1 MTIFPFMAPKRL
13 WSILKRSV
21 SDFIDDN
28 VLKLSSSLAFSTIFS
43 LPGLLIIIIW
53 FATIFYG
60 REIIEGTI
68 YKQIEGFVG
77 LGAAKSIQ
85 EAMQSTMHSDSSKLA
100 TIIGLSSL
108 IIGATAVFGEIQDSI
123 NLIWKLKSKPK
134 KGRGWLRLIIN
145 RLLSFSIIVSLGF
158 ILLVSLVINGAMD
171 LLLNELLRK
180 FPDLTVV
187 AIYIANLV
195 LTFFITAFIFGIIFK
210 VLPDAKIEWR
220 HVRVGAFTTAFFFM
234 GGKFLISYY
243 LGHSQ
248 MTTAYGTTGSIIIVL
263 LWVYCSAMILYF
275 GAAFTR
281 QYAIEMG
288 SNIYPNRYA
297 VWVEKV
303 EIASK
308 QPLPKTTDGQK
319 VEEEKKEEKIQEQ
332 KTAEEKIQSQNS

>member
-21 SDFIDDN
+21 TDFIEDD

-53 FATIFYG
+53 FATMFYG

-68 YKQIEGFVG
+68 YKQIQGFVG
-77 LGAAKSIQ
+77 SAAANSIQ
-85 EAMQSTMHSDSSKLA
+85 QTMQSSMFADSSKLA
-100 TIIGLSSL
+100 TIIGFGSL
-108 IIGATAVFGEIQDSI
+108 IIGATAVFNEIQDSI

-171 LLLNELLRK
+171 LLLNHLLQK

-187 AIYIANLV
+187 LVYTVNLI

-210 VLPDAKIEWR
+210 VLPDAKIEWK

-234 GGKFLISYY
+234 GAKFLISYY

-263 LWVYCSAMILYF
+263 LWVYFSSMILYF

-297 VWVEKV
+297 VWVERV
-303 EIASK
+303 EVASR

-319 VEEEKKEEKIQEQ
+319 VEEEKIEEEKAHQEKVQ
-332 KTAEEKIQSQNS
+332 SEKP

>member
-43 LPGLLIIIIW
+43 LPGLLIIIVW
-53 FATIFYG
+53 LATIFYG

-85 EAMQSTMHSDSSKLA
+85 EAMRSTMHSDSSKLA
-100 TIIGLSSL
+100 TIIGFSSL

-187 AIYIANLV
+187 GNLYRESRSYIFYY
-195 LTFFITAFIFGIIFK
+195 FF
-210 VLPDAKIEWR
+210 
-220 HVRVGAFTTAFFFM
+220 
-234 GGKFLISYY
+234 
-243 LGHSQ
+243 
-248 MTTAYGTTGSIIIVL
+248 
-263 LWVYCSAMILYF
+263 YF
-275 GAAFTR
+275 
-281 QYAIEMG
+281 
-288 SNIYPNRYA
+288 RYH
-297 VWVEKV
+297 
-303 EIASK
+303 
-308 QPLPKTTDGQK
+308 L
-319 VEEEKKEEKIQEQ
+319 
-332 KTAEEKIQSQNS
+332 

>member
-21 SDFIDDN
+21 IDFIDDN

-85 EAMQSTMHSDSSKLA
+85 EAMQATMHSDSSKLA
-100 TIIGLSSL
+100 TIIGLTSL

-134 KGRGWLRLIIN
+134 KGKGWLRLIIN

-171 LLLNELLRK
+171 LLLNELLKK
-180 FPDLTVV
+180 FPDVTVV
-187 AIYIANLV
+187 AIYVTNLV
-195 LTFFITAFIFGIIFK
+195 LTFFVTAFIFGIIFK

-220 HVRVGAFTTAFFFM
+220 HVRVGAFTTAAFFM
-234 GGKFLISYY
+234 VVNF
-243 LGHSQ
+243 
-248 MTTAYGTTGSIIIVL
+248 
-263 LWVYCSAMILYF
+263 
-275 GAAFTR
+275 
-281 QYAIEMG
+281 
-288 SNIYPNRYA
+288 
-297 VWVEKV
+297 
-303 EIASK
+303 
-308 QPLPKTTDGQK
+308 
-319 VEEEKKEEKIQEQ
+319 
-332 KTAEEKIQSQNS
+332 